1 MAKLESMYATHALA
15 MGNAMREAY
24 ALMGATSHVDATKAP
39 TAGEPEQLITEVQ
52 AIKDSI
58 DTAEYHAHRMVVIAR
73 LLASRTADRK
83 T

>member
-24 ALMGATSHVDATKAP
+24 ALMGATSQT
-39 TAGEPEQLITEVQ
+39 GEPEQLITEVQ